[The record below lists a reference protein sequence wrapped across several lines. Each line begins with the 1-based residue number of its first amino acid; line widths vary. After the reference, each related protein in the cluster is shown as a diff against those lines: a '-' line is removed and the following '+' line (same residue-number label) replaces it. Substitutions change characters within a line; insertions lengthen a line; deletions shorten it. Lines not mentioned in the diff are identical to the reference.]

1 MGQLQEI
8 SSQIAELGYQIIAIS
23 PDRPEKVRAVL
34 EKSPY
39 DYRLL
44 SDTKLTVA
52 LAMGLAFTV
61 DAKTVEKYKGYGIDL
76 EEASGETH
84 RMLPVPA
91 VFVLDTSGGIRYVYA
106 NPDYK
111 SRCDPDVILAEAK
124 KALD

>member
-1 MGQLQEI
+1 LGQLQKI
-8 SSQIAELGYQIIAIS
+8 SAQIAELGYQVIAVS
-23 PDRPEKVRAVL
+23 PDRPEKIRAVL

-44 SDTKLTVA
+44 SDTKLAVA
-52 LAMGLAFTV
+52 LAMGVAFTM
-61 DAKTVEKYKGYGIDL
+61 DAKTVEKYKGYGFDL
-76 EEASGETH
+76 EDASGEAH
-84 RMLPVPA
+84 HMLPVPA

-111 SRCDPDVILAEAK
+111 VRCDPDVILAEAK